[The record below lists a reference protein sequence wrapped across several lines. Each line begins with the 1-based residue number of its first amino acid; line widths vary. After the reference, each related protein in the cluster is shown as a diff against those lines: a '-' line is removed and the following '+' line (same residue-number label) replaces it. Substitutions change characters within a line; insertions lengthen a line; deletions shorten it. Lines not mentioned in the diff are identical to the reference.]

1 MKDTKDTE
9 VLPATRP
16 LRGTASVPADK
27 AISHRGAI
35 LGSLATGT
43 TVLRGYSP
51 AGDCR
56 STIAAVRG
64 LGAEIEE
71 DGDVVCVTGW
81 GDGGPAAPDGQLDC
95 GRSGTTMRLLSGALA
110 GFPLKV
116 VLSGDPQLMV
126 RPMERVAEPL
136 RAMGATVAT
145 AAGGVP
151 PIGLRG
157 GSLHG
162 IEYELPVASAQV
174 KSAVLLAGLRASGP
188 TTVIEPVPSRDHTE
202 RLLRAMGARVVESV
216 GGDGPRSVR
225 VDPGGLEA
233 LELTIPGDPSAAAP
247 LLVAAA
253 MVPGS
258 DLTVVRVG
266 LNPTRTGLLG
276 VLRRMGSTIETVS
289 ESGDKSGDAAREG
302 EPIGVI
308 RIRHRPLQGTRV
320 GAAEIPSMVDEL
332 PLLGL
337 LATQAEGTT
346 EVRGA
351 EELRVKESDRI
362 AVLVAGLRALGA
374 DVEEL
379 PDGFVVNGPTP
390 LHAGDVTAAGDHRM
404 AMTFAVAALVASG
417 PVRVAGMQT
426 VGDSFPGFMAT
437 LQGLR

>member
-1 MKDTKDTE
+1 M
-9 VLPATRP
+9 LPATRP

-35 LGSLATGT
+35 LGALAGGT
-43 TVLRGYSP
+43 TVVRGYSA

-56 STIAAVRG
+56 STIAVLRA
-64 LGAEIEE
+64 LGVDVGE
-71 DGDVVCVTGW
+71 DADVVRVTGW
-81 GDGGPAAPDGQLDC
+81 GERGPAAPAAPLDC
-95 GRSGTTMRLLSGALA
+95 GRSGTTMRLMSGALA
-110 GFPLKV
+110 GFPVKA
-116 VLSGDPQLMV
+116 VLTGDPQLLV

-157 GSLHG
+157 GALHG
-162 IEYELPVASAQV
+162 IEYEMPVASAQV
-174 KSAVLLAGLRASGP
+174 KSAVLLAGLRASEG

-202 RLLRAMGARVVESV
+202 RMLRAMGATVTESDGTVE
-216 GGDGPRSVR
+216 PRSVQIEPS
-225 VDPGGLEA
+225 VLEA
-233 LELTIPGDPSAAAP
+233 VELTVPGDPSSAAP
-247 LLVAAA
+247 LLAAAA

-258 DLTVVRVG
+258 DLTVTRIG
-266 LNPTRTGLLG
+266 LNPTRTGLLR
-276 VLRRMGSTIETVS
+276 VLLRMGAEIETS
-289 ESGDKSGDAAREG
+289 EGTDGN
-302 EPIGVI
+302 EPIGDV
-308 RIRHRPLQGTRV
+308 RLVQRPLHGTEV

-332 PLLGL
+332 PLVGL
-337 LATQAEGTT
+337 LATRAEGVT

-351 EELRVKESDRI
+351 QELRVKESDRI

-374 DVEEL
+374 DVQEL
-379 PDGFVVNGPTP
+379 ADGFVVTGPTP
-390 LHAGDVTAAGDHRM
+390 LHGGDVDAAGDHRM

-417 PVRVAGMQT
+417 PVRVSGMQT

>member
-1 MKDTKDTE
+1 MNGAE

-35 LGSLATGT
+35 LGALANGT
-43 TVLRGYSP
+43 TIIHGYSA

-56 STIAAVRG
+56 STLAVLRG
-64 LGAEIEE
+64 LGVAVDE
-71 DGDVVCVTGW
+71 DGNTVRVAGW
-81 GDGGPAAPDGQLDC
+81 GARGPAEPRAPLDC
-95 GRSGTTMRLLSGALA
+95 GRSGTTMRLMSGALA
-110 GFPLKV
+110 GFPVKA
-116 VLSGDPQLMV
+116 VLTGDPQLLA

-162 IEYELPVASAQV
+162 IDYELPVASAQV
-174 KSAVLLAGLRASGP
+174 KSAVLLAGLRASGA
-188 TTVIEPVPSRDHTE
+188 TTVTEPVPSRDHTE
-202 RLLRAMGARVVESV
+202 RMLRAMGAAVDVSKD
-216 GGDGPRSVR
+216 GDGRRRVR
-225 VDPGGLEA
+225 VEPSGLEGV
-233 LELTIPGDPSAAAP
+233 EVTVPGDPSSAAP

-253 MVPGS
+253 LVSGS
-258 DLTVVRVG
+258 DLTVAGVG
-266 LNPTRTGLLG
+266 LNPTRTGLLDA
-276 VLRRMGSTIETVS
+276 LRRMGAEIEATATTDGS
-289 ESGDKSGDAAREG
+289 
-302 EPIGVI
+302 EPIGDV
-308 RIRHRPLQGTRV
+308 RILQRPLRGTV
-320 GAAEIPSMVDEL
+320 VDAPEIPSMVDEI

-337 LATQAEGTT
+337 LATQADGVT

-362 AVLVAGLRALGA
+362 AVLANGLTALGA

-379 PDGFVVNGPTP
+379 PDGFVVTGPTP
-390 LHAGDVTAAGDHRM
+390 LHAGYVKAAGDHRM
-404 AMTFAVAALVASG
+404 AMTFAVAALIASG
-417 PVRVAGMQT
+417 PVHVSGMQT
-426 VGDSFPGFMAT
+426 IADSFPGFMAT